1 LNSDR
6 YSYEYILGILNS
18 RLAEWFYYWFIYN
31 RAVRTMHF
39 DEYYI
44 GRLLIKEITPQNRH
58 IAQQIENLVSQILTL
73 TQSPDYETNPQKQE
87 KVKVLES
94 QIDQLVYKLY
104 NLTEEE
110 IRIIEG
116 NLRR

>member
-1 LNSDR
+1 
-6 YSYEYILGILNS
+6 
-18 RLAEWFYYWFIYN
+18 
-31 RAVRTMHF
+31 
-39 DEYYI
+39 
-44 GRLLIKEITPQNRH
+44 
-58 IAQQIENLVSQILTL
+58 
-73 TQSPDYETNPQKQE
+73 
-87 KVKVLES
+87 LES